1 MAPSTANGHSPVANS
16 TTRDTYASHFTLANL
31 PYGIIT
37 TTADSQPQIATRL
50 HDTVYSIPSL
60 IKAGHFPSL
69 DQGTITA
76 LQQPLL
82 NSFAALP
89 QSIHSSFR
97 KDLQSLFKRTLSS
110 PVTNGNSND
119 QPQQQPAPPDFDLSS
134 SSYHISTV
142 HLHVPFAIGDFTD
155 FSSSRDHVLNASE
168 AVTGTRKLPNSFL
181 YQPVGY
187 GGRCSSIL
195 MTGTDITRPY
205 GHYFSAKR
213 DGSVVYGLSQK
224 MDFELEVACIVGKGS
239 SFGEPVDINEVDEH
253 IFGFV
258 LLNDWSARDIQ
269 GLEMDP
275 LGPLNGKSVGT
286 TISPWVV
293 TREALEPFAV
303 PGPKKDRDPAP
314 YLDDRKEKNAY
325 SVNLRVDVE
334 AAGSSTTVCKSNL
347 QCLYWNFRDMIAH
360 QTVNGC
366 SLRTGD
372 VLATGTVTGSAD
384 EERGCLLEST
394 KGGKQSFQLADGA
407 SRTYLEDGDAVAIT
421 GWAGELDSV
430 ECVGFGECVGT
441 LLANP
446 RT

>member
-1 MAPSTANGHSPVANS
+1 MMASATANGHSSVTNGAMRN
-16 TTRDTYASHFTLANL
+16 TYASHFTLANL

-37 TTADSQPQIATRL
+37 TSANTHPQIATRL
-50 HDTVYSIPSL
+50 RDTVYSIPSL
-60 IKAGHFPSL
+60 IKAGYFPSL
-69 DQGTITA
+69 DHETLTA

-89 QSIHSSFR
+89 QSTHSSFR
-97 KDLQSLFKRTLSS
+97 RGLQDLLKR
-110 PVTNGNSND
+110 
-119 QPQQQPAPPDFDLSS
+119 QQQQPSPDLDLSS
-134 SSYHISTV
+134 SSHHILTV
-142 HLHVPFAIGDFTD
+142 ELHIPFAIGDFTD

-187 GGRCSSIL
+187 GGRCSSIV
-195 MTGTDITRPY
+195 MTGTNITRPY
-205 GHYFSAKR
+205 GHFFSPKR

-239 SFGEPVDINEVDEH
+239 RFGEPVDINDVDEH

-286 TISPWVV
+286 TISPWLV

-303 PGPKKDRDPAP
+303 PGPKKDRAPAP
-314 YLDDRKEKNAY
+314 YLDDGKEKNAY

-334 AAGSSTTVCKSNL
+334 AAGSSTTVCNSNL

-372 VLATGTVTGSAD
+372 ILATGTVTGSAD

-394 KGGKQSFQLADGA
+394 KGGKQSFQLTDGA
-407 SRTYLEDGDAVAIT
+407 SRTYLIDGDAVAIT
-421 GWAGELDSV
+421 GWAGKLGSA
-430 ECVGFGECVGT
+430 ECVGFGECFGT
-441 LLANP
+441 LVANP
-446 RT
+446 RV